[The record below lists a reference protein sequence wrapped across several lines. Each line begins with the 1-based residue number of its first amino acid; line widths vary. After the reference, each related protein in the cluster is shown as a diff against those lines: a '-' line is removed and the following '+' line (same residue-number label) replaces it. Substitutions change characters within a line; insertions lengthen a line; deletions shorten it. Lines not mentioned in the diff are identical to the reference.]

1 MRQEN
6 APRPA
11 LRRPL
16 LGLLT
21 LSLLAAPAALAQ
33 TADPVMPP
41 APAPVTTEPAP
52 AAPAP
57 TTPVE
62 TAPTDAAPTETAPTD
77 AAPADAAPTDAA
89 PATAAP
95 ADAAPAGDAQ
105 PSSLPAAGSVTVPK
119 LDGEEVLKTVPTVL
133 GEALIYRGDAE
144 DALAR
149 TAQALVA
156 EGYQAAEGAAPTA
169 DAAGVTTLTLTKDNQ
184 QFQLT
189 QRSSMG
195 LTVVALARLP
205 ESESTPAAPAAET
218 PAPDSTPA
226 TDVAPADAAPADT
239 APSEAPA
246 EAAPAEPAPADA
258 APTDPAPTEPAPSEP
273 APTEP
278 VTPAPGTP
286 PSQP

>member
-21 LSLLAAPAALAQ
+21 LSLLSAPAALAQ

-41 APAPVTTEPAP
+41 APAPVTTEPT
-52 AAPAP
+52 APAP
-57 TTPVE
+57 ALTTP
-62 TAPTDAAPTETAPTD
+62 AETAPTD
-77 AAPADAAPTDAA
+77 AAPAETAPAETAPTDGAPADETPTDAA
-89 PATAAP
+89 PATTAPAKAAP
-95 ADAAPAGDAQ
+95 ADAAPAGDAL

-133 GEALIYRGDAE
+133 GEALIYKGDAE

-169 DAAGVTTLTLTKDNQ
+169 DATGVTTLTLTKDDQ

-189 QRSSMG
+189 QKSSMG

-218 PAPDSTPA
+218 PVSDRAPA
-226 TDVAPADAAPADT
+226 TDAAPADT

-246 EAAPAEPAPADA
+246 EAAPAEPVTTAP
-258 APTDPAPTEPAPSEP
+258 
-273 APTEP
+273 
-278 VTPAPGTP
+278 VTP

>member
-41 APAPVTTEPAP
+41 APAPVTTEPTAP
-52 AAPAP
+52 APAP
-57 TTPVE
+57 TTP
-62 TAPTDAAPTETAPTD
+62 AETAPTD

-89 PATAAP
+89 PATAAPTEAAP

-169 DAAGVTTLTLTKDNQ
+169 DAAGVTTLTLTKDDQ

-239 APSEAPA
+239 APSE
-246 EAAPAEPAPADA
+246 
-258 APTDPAPTEPAPSEP
+258 P

-278 VTPAPGTP
+278 VTPAPVTP

>member
-41 APAPVTTEPAP
+41 APAPVTTEPTAP
-52 AAPAP
+52 APAP
-57 TTPVE
+57 TTPAE

-89 PATAAP
+89 PDTAAPTEAAP

-169 DAAGVTTLTLTKDNQ
+169 DAAGVTTLTLTKDDQ

-218 PAPDSTPA
+218 PAPDRAPA
-226 TDVAPADAAPADT
+226 TDAAPADT

-246 EAAPAEPAPADA
+246 EA
-258 APTDPAPTEPAPSEP
+258 APTEPAPSEP

>member
-41 APAPVTTEPAP
+41 APAPVTTEPTAP
-52 AAPAP
+52 APAP
-57 TTPVE
+57 TTPAE

-89 PATAAP
+89 PDTAAPTEAAP

-169 DAAGVTTLTLTKDNQ
+169 DAAGVTTLTLTKDDQ

-218 PAPDSTPA
+218 PAPDRAPA
-226 TDVAPADAAPADT
+226 TDAAPADT

-246 EAAPAEPAPADA
+246 EAAPAESAPADA
-258 APTDPAPTEPAPSEP
+258 APTEPAPSEP
-273 APTEP
+273 APGAPAPTEP
-278 VTPAPGTP
+278 VTPAPVTP

>member
-41 APAPVTTEPAP
+41 APAPVTTEPTAP
-52 AAPAP
+52 APAP
-57 TTPVE
+57 TTPAE
-62 TAPTDAAPTETAPTD
+62 TAPTDAAPTE
-77 AAPADAAPTDAA
+77 
-89 PATAAP
+89 AAP
-95 ADAAPAGDAQ
+95 ADAAPAGDAL

-169 DAAGVTTLTLTKDNQ
+169 DAAGVTTLTLTKDDQ

-195 LTVVALARLP
+195 LTVVALVRLP

-218 PAPDSTPA
+218 PAPDRAPA
-226 TDVAPADAAPADT
+226 TDAAPADT

-258 APTDPAPTEPAPSEP
+258 APTDPAPSEP

>member
-33 TADPVMPP
+33 TANPVMPP
-41 APAPVTTEPAP
+41 APAPVTTEPTPAAP
-52 AAPAP
+52 APAP
-57 TTPVE
+57 TTPPEPAPAE
-62 TAPTDAAPTETAPTD
+62 TTPTD
-77 AAPADAAPTDAA
+77 AAPADAAPTDAT
-89 PATAAP
+89 PATVAPTETAP
-95 ADAAPAGDAQ
+95 ADAPTGDVP

-156 EGYQAAEGAAPTA
+156 EGYQAAGAGGAAPTA
-169 DAAGVTTLTLTKDNQ
+169 DAAGVTTLTLTKDDQ

-205 ESESTPAAPAAET
+205 ESENTPAAPAAET
-218 PAPDSTPA
+218 PAPDRAPA
-226 TDVAPADAAPADT
+226 TDPAPADT

-258 APTDPAPTEPAPSEP
+258 APTEPAPTEPAPGEP

-278 VTPAPGTP
+278 VTPAPVTP

>member
-6 APRPA
+6 APRPS

-33 TADPVMPP
+33 TADPVMPS
-41 APAPVTTEPAP
+41 APAPVTTETAP

-57 TTPVE
+57 TTP
-62 TAPTDAAPTETAPTD
+62 PETAPTD
-77 AAPADAAPTDAA
+77 AAPAETAPTDATPA
-89 PATAAP
+89 PAAPTETAP
-95 ADAAPAGDAQ
+95 ADAPAGDVL

-156 EGYQAAEGAAPTA
+156 EGYQAAGGAAPTA
-169 DAAGVTTLTLTKDNQ
+169 DAAGVTTLTLTKDDQ

-205 ESESTPAAPAAET
+205 ESESALATPSAET
-218 PAPDSTPA
+218 PAPDTAPA
-226 TDVAPADAAPADT
+226 TDAAPADT

-258 APTDPAPTEPAPSEP
+258 APTEPAPTEPAPGEP

-278 VTPAPGTP
+278 VTPAPVTP